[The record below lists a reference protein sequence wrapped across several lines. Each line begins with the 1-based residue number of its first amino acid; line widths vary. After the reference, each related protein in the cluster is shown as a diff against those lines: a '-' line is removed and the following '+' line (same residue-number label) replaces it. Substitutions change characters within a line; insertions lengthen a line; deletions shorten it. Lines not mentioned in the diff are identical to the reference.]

1 MSYVGVTIVYPFRI
15 LADAFSSS
23 INKLPDFYVSNQVE
37 SLLELW
43 ESVEEADLILVDAD
57 LLKRSCFRDIRKIM
71 ASFPGVQIIVIGI
84 VSAPEVLITKGC
96 AGYIDLHRGFDEAL
110 HLIIR
115 VGRGATGGIL
125 SSSKSSTESTLD
137 TLSQRESQT
146 LKLIWDGMTNKEIC
160 DFLGVKQQTVS
171 SYVNRLCE
179 KLGVESRNGIFLLSH
194 RLRDKTL

>member
-1 MSYVGVTIVYPFRI
+1 MSYVSVTIVYPFRI
-15 LADAFSSS
+15 LADAFTSS

-37 SLLELW
+37 SLMELW

-57 LLKRSCFRDIRKIM
+57 LLKQSCFRDIRKIM
-71 ASFPGVQIIVIGI
+71 TGFPGVQIIVIGI

-110 HLIIR
+110 NLIIR

-125 SSSKSSTESTLD
+125 SSSKSSNENTLGS
-137 TLSQRESQT
+137 LSQRESQT